1 MSLHPHVIEP
11 VPEDTARVAHA
22 AFPKGHPYLTCR
34 DALGTIL
41 QDEDFAALFPAWGQ
55 PGLPPWRLALVTIMQ
70 FRENLADRQAAEAV
84 RARID
89 WKYLLGLELTDPGFD
104 FSVLSEFRDRLL
116 AGSAGELLL
125 DKLLERCQ
133 ALGLL
138 TARGQQR
145 TDSTHVLAA
154 IRVMNRLELVAET
167 LRAALNA
174 LATVAPDWL
183 QGLAPLVWYERY
195 GKRIED
201 TRLPQGQA
209 KRDAYAQTVGE
220 DGFHLLDALDAP
232 ETPEGLRELPII
244 ATLRQTWQR
253 HYERST
259 GEGTPS
265 GHPAVSRVRFK
276 ANRDLPPA
284 AEGIESPYDPEA
296 RYRHKCDTQW
306 TGYMVHVSETCEPTA
321 PHLLTQGYTTTAAVH
336 AAQCTAPIHA
346 ALEEKDLAPQEHFV
360 DAAYMSA
367 DLLVASRDDHGI
379 TLRGPTRPSQGWQA
393 HTEGAYTLHQFTVD
407 WEQRQAHCPQGK
419 VSTVWRE
426 YSDREG
432 KPSTIVRFSLQDCGP
447 CPARS
452 LCFRTTEAG
461 RRLHLPSQERFEA
474 VQAARA
480 WYASE
485 EGRQRYQ
492 CRAGVEGTLS
502 QGVRAFGLRQ
512 TRYRGLE
519 KTHLQ
524 HIAIAAAINIDRLVA
539 WLDARPRATTR
550 TSRFAALA
558 PACSRP
564 SRPLP
569 GKDNHCPPGVCDLR
583 VEKTL

>member
-1 MSLHPHVIEP
+1 MSLHPQPIGAI
-11 VPEDTARVAHA
+11 PEQTVRVAHA
-22 AFPKGHPYLTCR
+22 AFPKGHPYLTLR
-34 DALGTIL
+34 DHLGTIF
-41 QDEDFAALFPAWGQ
+41 QDEDFAALFPAWGY

-70 FRENLADRQAAEAV
+70 FREQLSDRQAAEAV

-89 WKYLLGLELTDPGFD
+89 CKYLLGLELTDPGFD
-104 FSVLSEFRDRLL
+104 FSVLCEFRDRLL
-116 AGSAGELLL
+116 AGSAAALLL
-125 DKLLERCQ
+125 DKLLERCR
-133 ALGLL
+133 ARGLL

-232 ETPEGLRELPII
+232 ETPKGLRELPII

-259 GEGTPS
+259 GEGTPA
-265 GHPAVSRVRFK
+265 GQPAVSRVRFK
-276 ANRDLPPA
+276 ANRELPPA
-284 AEGIESPYDPEA
+284 AEGVESPYDPEA

-306 TGYMVHVSETCEPTA
+306 TGYMVHVSETCEPSA
-321 PHLLTQGYTTTAAVH
+321 PHLLTQVHTTTAAVYE
-336 AAQCTAPIHA
+336 AQCTAPIHQ
-346 ALEEKDLAPQEHFV
+346 ALSAKDLAPREHFV
-360 DAAYMSA
+360 DGAYSSA
-367 DLLVASRDDHGI
+367 DGLVASREDHGI
-379 TLRGPTRPSQGWQA
+379 TLRGSTRLIQGWQA
-393 HTEGAYTLHQFTVD
+393 HTDGAYDLSQFTVD
-407 WEQRQAHCPQGK
+407 WEQRQARCPQGK
-419 VSTVWRE
+419 GSTVWRE
-426 YSDREG
+426 YVDREG
-432 KPSTIVRFSLQDCGP
+432 QPYTIVRFGLQDCRP
-447 CPARS
+447 CPVRP
-452 LCFRTTEAG
+452 LCSRTQETG

-474 VQAARA
+474 LQAARA

-502 QGVRAFGLRQ
+502 QGVRAFGLR
-512 TRYRGLE
+512 RSRFRGLA

-524 HIAIAAAINIDRLVA
+524 HIAIAAAINIDRIVA
-539 WLDARPRATTR
+539 WLDERPRAATR
-550 TSRFAALA
+550 LSRFATLA
-558 PACSRP
+558 PANADHR
-564 SRPLP
+564 
-569 GKDNHCPPGVCDLR
+569 G
-583 VEKTL
+583 EAAA